1 MGICYFSSNGT
12 TDNEKMVQASQE
24 ISLWS
29 WPSRMHDL
37 DYNRSQLRE
46 YWTICLSIVSRFVLH
61 TKSDHA
67 NVTLALLSHLVSV
80 VLLFLLASVFLSEL
94 HSFMLASFYATMMWP
109 YYISIYTGHIL
120 LSQAL
125 FLAALLSFVNGWP
138 SGNMYLSCLSGI
150 LISASFFSSSA
161 SRKYPILFV
170 LAVSLFVASKW
181 HGRISNVEYLY
192 MHILVGF
199 IVTAFIVLTFKGM
212 VASFLIRRFQL
223 SDQYQDMASAIG
235 IKILVIIPLMTILS
249 IYIFRYSP
257 ELFVQ
262 VVSLFFGA
270 ALVFCHIMMPWSTFV
285 QNVKRYGLWLN
296 VSNWASHFAAYPD
309 PLKTFGHQ
317 IEPGFKGGGWMWLH
331 RLLLRMCPEVY
342 VLWALSIFALAAG
355 KITDAALMPI
365 SFSELVFVIFI
376 SFCPA
381 VIHYSTGG
389 LRVGK
394 AMFSCALPML
404 LPVALAVNYSDIFE
418 AIFFVAILLQFLRS
432 CYLLHTHIIPCR
444 MAATNLRNVLKKH
457 GVKQFYTFETTFN
470 GSFANS
476 MLYTYPNEF
485 EVKYVNSVAE
495 IDVGFLV
502 VPPTSAKSVSM
513 ETQQEAIIGGDFRRD
528 PQLDDMIESRRIE
541 AVAIEKIPTLGTSRY
556 FAQESEVTSYLDLML
571 GGISKQDYFRGNGWL
586 IKI

>member
-1 MGICYFSSNGT
+1 MGICYFYPNVN
-12 TDNEKMVQASQE
+12 TDNEKMVRASHE
-24 ISLWS
+24 ISLWN

-46 YWTICLSIVSRFVLH
+46 YWTICLSIVSRYILR

-80 VLLFLLASVFLSEL
+80 VLLFWLASMFLSEL

-120 LSQAL
+120 LSQAF
-125 FLAALLSFVNGWP
+125 FLGALLCFVNGWP
-138 SGNMYLSCLSGI
+138 TSNLYLCCLSGI

-170 LAVSLFVASKW
+170 LAISLFVASKW
-181 HGRISNVEYLY
+181 YGRIPNIDYLY
-192 MHILVGF
+192 MYISVGF
-199 IVTAFIVLTFKGM
+199 IVTTFIVLTFKGK
-212 VASFLIRRFQL
+212 VAAFLMLRFQL
-223 SDQYQDMASAIG
+223 RDQYQDTASAIG
-235 IKILVIIPLMTILS
+235 VKILVIIPLVTIMG
-249 IYIFRYSP
+249 IYVFRYFP

-262 VVSLFFGA
+262 VVSLFFGV
-270 ALVFCHIMMPWSTFV
+270 ALVFCHIMMPRSTFF

-296 VSNWASHFAAYPD
+296 VSNWASHFDAYPD
-309 PLKTFGHQ
+309 PLKTFGHK

-331 RLLLRMCPEVY
+331 RLLLRMCPEIY
-342 VLWALSIFALAAG
+342 VLWALSIFALFAG
-355 KITDAALMPI
+355 KITDATLMPI
-365 SFSELVFVIFI
+365 SYLELVFVVFI
-376 SFCPA
+376 SVCPA
-381 VIHYSTGG
+381 LIHYLTGG

-404 LPVALAVNYSDIFE
+404 LPVAVAVNYSAIFE
-418 AIFFVAILLQFLRS
+418 AMFCVAISLQFLRS
-432 CYLLHTHIIPCR
+432 CYLLHTHLIPCR
-444 MAATNLRNVLKKH
+444 MAATNLRNMLKKH

-476 MLYTYPNEF
+476 MLYTYPKEF
-485 EVKYVNSVAE
+485 EVKYVNSVSE

-502 VPPTSAKSVSM
+502 VPPTSAKSVLM
-513 ETQQEAIIGGDFRRD
+513 ESQQEAIIGGDFRRD
-528 PQLDDMIESRRIE
+528 HQLDDMIESRKIE
-541 AVAIEKIPTLGTSRY
+541 AVALEKIPTLGTSRY

-586 IKI
+586 VKI